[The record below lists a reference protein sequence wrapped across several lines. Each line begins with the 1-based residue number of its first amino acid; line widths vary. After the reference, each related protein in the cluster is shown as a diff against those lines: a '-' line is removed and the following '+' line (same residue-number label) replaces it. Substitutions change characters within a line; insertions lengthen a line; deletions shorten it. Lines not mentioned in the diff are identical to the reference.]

1 MTIKETGY
9 KFRWVKALDTKQE
22 PAVQLKTISMN
33 HKKIILICIMLT
45 GMSAHTLYSQGG
57 ILERAARRAT
67 ERLEQKAEERIDRK
81 IDEKIDQSLDSIE
94 SSLETEAGE
103 TSAKPASGREN
114 TSQRRM
120 ENLLGNIGLSTTP
133 VALEDKYTFDSY
145 IKMNVKSYDKKGKLK
160 SDGDMVTYIANDGS
174 CLGYE
179 FISGEFEASKSGDR
193 KGVFI
198 MDYKNKATIVLS
210 EDGGKR
216 TGIAYGLGDISEWT
230 SETNDEY
237 GTDESEDTIVL
248 NPKFTKTGRT
258 KNILG
263 YRCEEYL
270 YEDEE
275 GRANIWITNEYRA
288 RTHDAYST
296 IFNTM
301 VLAHGGT
308 GMMLES
314 ESVDLKSGEKTIM
327 KVTEL
332 DTNKKTTFNI
342 GQYEITNL
350 GSIAPKQ

>member
-1 MTIKETGY
+1 MNY
-9 KFRWVKALDTKQE
+9 
-22 PAVQLKTISMN
+22 KTI
-33 HKKIILICIMLT
+33 ILSCIMLT
-45 GMSAHTLYSQGG
+45 GMSAHTLYGQGG
-57 ILERAARRAT
+57 ILERAARRAS

-94 SSLETEAGE
+94 SSMESEAGE
-103 TSAKPASGREN
+103 TSAKPAAAREN
-114 TSQRRM
+114 ASQRRM
-120 ENLLGNIGLSTTP
+120 ENLLGSIGISTTP

-145 IKMNVKSYDKKGKLK
+145 VKMNVKSYDKKGKLK
-160 SDGDMVTYIANDGS
+160 SDGDMVTYVANDGN

-179 FISGEFEASKSGDR
+179 FISGEFEANKTGDK

-210 EDGGKR
+210 DDAGKR
-216 TGIAYGLGDISEWT
+216 TGIAYGLGDLNEWA
-230 SETNDEY
+230 SGVDDEY
-237 GTDESEDTIVL
+237 EKDESEDTMVL

-258 KNILG
+258 KTILG

-314 ESVDLKSGEKTIM
+314 ESVDLKSGEKTVM
-327 KVTEL
+327 RVTEL
-332 DTNKKTTFNI
+332 DANKKTTFNL

-350 GSIAPKQ
+350 GSIGPKQ